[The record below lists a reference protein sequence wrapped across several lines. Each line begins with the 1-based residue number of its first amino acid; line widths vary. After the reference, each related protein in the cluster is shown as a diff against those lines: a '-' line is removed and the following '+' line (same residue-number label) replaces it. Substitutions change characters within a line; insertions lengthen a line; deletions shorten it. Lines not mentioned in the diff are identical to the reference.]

1 MRAAHIPSDPDIA
14 FKAFKRQPVVMP
26 AIADLLECLSNGIKV
41 LSIFFNHCFQLR
53 QAPVGQIHFLYHIA
67 IGF

>member
-1 MRAAHIPSDPDIA
+1 
-14 FKAFKRQPVVMP
+14 VTT
-26 AIADLLECLSNGIKV
+26 IADLLERFSNGIKV